1 MSDLL
6 AGPAERALDEASS
19 KLADA
24 VCFLRIKKR
33 ERVKL
38 DKRMTAFDE
47 DGVHC
52 QHASRVGFA
61 RQTGASVVPEAKP
74 RITVSFETF
83 GGSHAQQ
90 PQRLP
95 YERSAE

>member
-47 DGVHC
+47 DMHQKRSGLMRELQDSDASLVHAKK
-52 QHASRVGFA
+52 QVKESTASM
-61 RQTGASVVPEAKP
+61 
-74 RITVSFETF
+74 
-83 GGSHAQQ
+83 
-90 PQRLP
+90 RLELDLLDKQEP
-95 YERSAE
+95 A